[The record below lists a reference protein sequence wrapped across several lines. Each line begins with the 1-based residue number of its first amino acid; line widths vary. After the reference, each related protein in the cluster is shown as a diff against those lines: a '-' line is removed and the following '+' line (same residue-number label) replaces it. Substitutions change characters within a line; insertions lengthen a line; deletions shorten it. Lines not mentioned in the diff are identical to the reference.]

1 MEISNL
7 LFWELVHA
15 GFKRGLLSI
24 QN

>member
-7 LFWELVHA
+7 LFCELVHA
-15 GFKRGLLSI
+15 GIKRGLLSI